1 MLERKVLIAEDEANL
16 RRLVVNYLKKEGF
29 MVTEASNG
37 REAIEKFSEDRFCLV
52 ILDIMMP
59 LKDGLQVCREIRE
72 QSDVPV
78 IMLTAKSQEYD
89 ELSGFS
95 CGADEYITKP
105 FSPAILITRIKAV
118 LKRVDGAQEDRT
130 EYAGITLYRREHRAE
145 AGGAPVVLTP
155 REYELLAFFMSNRCI
170 ALTREQLIEHVWGYD
185 YEGDDRTVDTH
196 IKCLRAKLGPFGEN
210 IRTIRKHGYML
221 NDQGGSSQSSRVKQ
235 QRESI

>member
-1 MLERKVLIAEDEANL
+1 MKKVLVAEDEANL
-16 RRLVVNYLKKEGF
+16 RRLVANYLKKEGYT
-29 MVTEASNG
+29 VIEASNG
-37 REAIEKFSEDRFCLV
+37 FEAIEKFSEDRFALV

-59 LKDGLQVCREIRE
+59 FKDGLQVCREIRQ

-78 IMLTAKSQEYD
+78 VMLTARSQEYD

-118 LKRVDGAQEDRT
+118 LKRVNGVEEDKT
-130 EYAGITLYRREHRAE
+130 EYAGITLYRRERRAE
-145 AGGAPVVLTP
+145 AEGRPVMLTP
-155 REYELLAFFMSNRCI
+155 REYELLSYFMSNRSI

-196 IKCLRAKLGPFGEN
+196 IKCLRAKLGRCGEC
-210 IRTIRKHGYML
+210 ILTIRKHGYML
-221 NDQGGSSQSSRVKQ
+221 NVQDK
-235 QRESI
+235 

>member
-1 MLERKVLIAEDEANL
+1 MKKILVAEDESNL
-16 RRLVVNYLKKEGF
+16 RRLVANYLKKEGF
-29 MVTEASNG
+29 IIVEASNG
-37 REAIEKFSEDRFCLV
+37 LEALEKFSQDRFALV

-59 LKDGLQVCREIRE
+59 FKDGLQVCREIRQ

-78 IMLTAKSQEYD
+78 VMLTARSQEYD

-118 LKRVDGAQEDRT
+118 LKRVNGAEEDKT

-145 AGGAPVVLTP
+145 AEGRPVLLTP
-155 REYELLAFFMSNRCI
+155 REYELLACFMSNRSI

-196 IKCLRAKLGPFGEN
+196 IKCLRAKLGTCGEC
-210 IRTIRKHGYML
+210 IRTTRKHGYML
-221 NDQGGSSQSSRVKQ
+221 NEQD
-235 QRESI
+235 I

>member
-1 MLERKVLIAEDEANL
+1 VIEKKILIAEDEANL
-16 RRLVVNYLKKEGF
+16 RRLVANYLKKEGF
-29 MVTEASNG
+29 AVTEASNG
-37 REAIEKFSEDRFCLV
+37 REAIEKFSEDRFVLV
-52 ILDIMMP
+52 IHDIMMP

-78 IMLTAKSQEYD
+78 VMLTARSQEYD

-105 FSPAILITRIKAV
+105 FSPAILVTRIKAV
-118 LKRVDGAQEDRT
+118 LKRVNGAQEDKT
-130 EYAGITLYRREHRAE
+130 EYAGITIYRREHRAE
-145 AGGAPVVLTP
+145 AMGKPVLLTP
-155 REYELLAFFMSNRCI
+155 REYELLSYFMSNRCI

-196 IKCLRAKLGPFGEN
+196 IKCLRAKLGSCGDH

-221 NDQGGSSQSSRVKQ
+221 IEQDGSAQGIQK
-235 QRESI
+235 

>member
-1 MLERKVLIAEDEANL
+1 MVERKILLAEDEANL
-16 RRLVVNYLKKEGF
+16 RRLVANYLKKEGYF
-29 MVTEASNG
+29 VIEAANG
-37 REAIEKFSEDRFCLV
+37 LEAIEKFSEDRFALV

-59 LKDGLQVCREIRE
+59 FKDGLQVCREIRE
-72 QSDVPV
+72 HSDVPV
-78 IMLTAKSQEYD
+78 VMLTARSQEYD

-118 LKRVDGAQEDRT
+118 LKRVNGVEEDIT
-130 EYAGITLYRREHRAE
+130 GYAGITIYRRERRAE
-145 AGGAPVVLTP
+145 AEGVPVMLTP
-155 REYELLAFFMSNRCI
+155 REYELLSCFMSNRNI

-196 IKCLRAKLGPFGEN
+196 IKCLRAKLGRCGEC

-221 NDQGGSSQSSRVKQ
+221 DVQDK
-235 QRESI
+235 